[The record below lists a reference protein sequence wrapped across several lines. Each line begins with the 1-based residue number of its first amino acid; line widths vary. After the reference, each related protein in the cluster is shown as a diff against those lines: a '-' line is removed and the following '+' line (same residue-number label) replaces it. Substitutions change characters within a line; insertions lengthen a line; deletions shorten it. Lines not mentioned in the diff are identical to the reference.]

1 MGPAF
6 LLNENSS
13 LRIIKSKISS
23 VKSEINQFKKALSI
37 AQNKTLDLKQKMI
50 NFLSKEEIKIYDAHV
65 EILKDPELEGKTI
78 DFIKSNS
85 CNADYA
91 VHKVTAEYTEILN
104 EIGDPYISARADDI
118 IMLSR
123 MLILILQKKVEN
135 KITLNTPSIIVA
147 DSITTNQL
155 SSIDTNLVLGIISSH
170 GGPTD
175 HVAILSKAL
184 GIPSLVGLAKSI
196 SKIKAGSLLI
206 IDCAKA
212 QLILNPSIF
221 YIKKYDLLMLK
232 EKHESSIQLKKSQN
246 KVTTKSGTSIEINA
260 NIGSL
265 NDAKKAKSFGADGI
279 GLFRTELCFL
289 DSEKFPDEN
298 MHYSTY
304 ESILKEFPEVKHTI
318 RLLDFGSDKPLSYL
332 NNIKEENPALGSR
345 ALRLGFK
352 HYDNLLKPQIR
363 ALLRL
368 SNLFNIHILCPM
380 IASEEDWIQIKETI
394 ILEFNQL
401 NNEGVRI
408 DYLPR
413 IGIMVEIPN
422 VAFRP
427 EFYIKNADFF
437 SFGTNDLAQFLMAA
451 DRTNES
457 VSNYLFQ
464 SKESILIL
472 IKNFTELAHKEG
484 KEVGVCGE
492 LASDDKCLSY
502 FLNIN
507 INSLSMPPSLIPKIK
522 NEIRN
527 TI

>member
-6 LLNENSS
+6 LLKENSS
-13 LRIIKSKISS
+13 LKIIKSKISS
-23 VKSEINQFKKALSI
+23 ADSEIKHLKNALLI
-37 AQNKTLDLKQKMI
+37 AQAKTLDLREKMI
-50 NFLSKEEIKIYDAHV
+50 DSLSNEEIKIYDAHL
-65 EILKDPELEGKTI
+65 EILKDPELEEKTI
-78 DFIKSNS
+78 NFIKSNN
-85 CNADYA
+85 CNADFA
-91 VHKVTAEYTEILN
+91 VHMVTAEYTKILN
-104 EIGDPYISARADDI
+104 GLGNPYISARADDI

-123 MLILILQKKVEN
+123 MLILILQKKEEN
-135 KITLNTPSIIVA
+135 KIILNIPSIIVA

-155 SSIDTNLVLGIISSH
+155 SSIDKNFILGIVTSH

-184 GIPSLVGLAKSI
+184 GIPSLVGLDNMI
-196 SKIKAGSLLI
+196 SKIKDGSLLV
-206 IDCAKA
+206 IDSKKA
-212 QLILNPSIF
+212 QLILNPSPF
-221 YIKKYDLLMLK
+221 YLKKINLIILK
-232 EKHESSIQLKKSQN
+232 EKQESSIQLKESHN
-246 KVTTKSGTSIEINA
+246 NATTKSGTSIEINA

-265 NDAKKAKSFGADGI
+265 NDVKKAKSFGADGI

-298 MHYSTY
+298 MHYSIY
-304 ESILKEFPEVKHTI
+304 ESILKEFPKVKHTI

-457 VSNYLFQ
+457 VSNYLSQ

-484 KEVGVCGE
+484 KEVGICGE
-492 LASDDKCLSY
+492 LASDDNCLSY
-502 FLNIN
+502 FLDIN